1 MICPKCAAE
10 NNPGDKF
17 CKKCGEMLGGN
28 NFNNEFNVNNNYQ
41 PNTNYSANNMNGY
54 TQGNFGSQQPYQTT
68 RYYNYKMDF
77 IDKKTN
83 GLGLVSLILGIISIL
98 GSFFFLVSLPAGIT
112 GLILGIR
119 SKIKDGLKK
128 GGIVLNIIGLF
139 LTVVFTV
146 LILMWFVF
154 PNSGKEPSGGSDIYT
169 DEPEIYTDENDG
181 YLEIV
186 NTYYGDGFSL
196 DYGKDWSTVVLSGG
210 QTAFEYKNSKS
221 YFLQLGVSALSDSL
235 SDFDTDSGKEKLYNL
250 FYDFWNGESENL
262 KIYNASGGFDK
273 LTDDIYYATYDYGS
287 SSDRIKGKYI
297 LLVSAE
303 KNAIIS
309 FMTNAADNNVEEND
323 EKVIELLKNI
333 EIYEQI
339 GIKENTTDDNVIY
352 DDELYNY
359 LDSMSNW
366 NRYAELRT
374 GDLGKVKDIN
384 GLWRIL
390 AESEMSWKFENGEF
404 WLYES
409 YKDTDDN
416 YWYGTTEIMTGK
428 EGLLSAGLDPDKL
441 DKMMLQSNG
450 QVTEDDVYI
459 IICTPTKIISDGVDK
474 SDTNIPEGTTL
485 DFIWV
490 LIDHGEEGIE
500 AQIGNITTGQIY
512 YFVKIAD

>member
-1 MICPKCAAE
+1 
-10 NNPGDKF
+10 
-17 CKKCGEMLGGN
+17 
-28 NFNNEFNVNNNYQ
+28 
-41 PNTNYSANNMNGY
+41 
-54 TQGNFGSQQPYQTT
+54 
-68 RYYNYKMDF
+68 
-77 IDKKTN
+77 
-83 GLGLVSLILGIISIL
+83 
-98 GSFFFLVSLPAGIT
+98 
-112 GLILGIR
+112 
-119 SKIKDGLKK
+119 
-128 GGIVLNIIGLF
+128 
-139 LTVVFTV
+139 
-146 LILMWFVF
+146 
-154 PNSGKEPSGGSDIYT
+154 
-169 DEPEIYTDENDG
+169 
-181 YLEIV
+181 
-186 NTYYGDGFSL
+186 
-196 DYGKDWSTVVLSGG
+196 
-210 QTAFEYKNSKS
+210 
-221 YFLQLGVSALSDSL
+221 
-235 SDFDTDSGKEKLYNL
+235 
-250 FYDFWNGESENL
+250 
-262 KIYNASGGFDK
+262 
-273 LTDDIYYATYDYGS
+273 
-287 SSDRIKGKYI
+287 
-297 LLVSAE
+297 
-303 KNAIIS
+303 
-309 FMTNAADNNVEEND
+309 MTNAADNNVEEND

-490 LIDHGEEGIE
+490 LVDHGEEGIE